1 MQGPMINLD
10 STSRNSKKLKRILKN
25 LKKKK
30 YNSKADLP
38 SYFPKWISFKR
49 ELTKTKQNYLNGET
63 DTMNFKMKSIVTK
76 KKWLNFRMRTKN

>member
-38 SYFPKWISFKR
+38 SYFPK
-49 ELTKTKQNYLNGET
+49 
-63 DTMNFKMKSIVTK
+63 
-76 KKWLNFRMRTKN
+76 